1 MNLCVTKLLPHSN
14 MNTFLWLKVE
24 VVGVV
29 QALIERLLKID
40 KIWHPHWGRGKKKIR
55 KINARRW
62 GDTRNVKGHFHYFAF
77 VFGLTPRQTRE
88 MTFKLVRFSQ

>member
-62 GDTRNVKGHFHYFAF
+62 GDTRNVKGQD
-77 VFGLTPRQTRE
+77 VGSS
-88 MTFKLVRFSQ
+88 FSQSFNIFTILLSCLD